1 MNWGKGIA
9 IFLVLFIGFILT
21 LAIILMQANTD
32 LVGEDYY
39 KKEIAYED
47 EIVAQ
52 SNAKNAGAE
61 IETEISEEGLF
72 VHIKNVES
80 PKDVTIHLLRGNNQ
94 DLDVVMSGDGA
105 ATFIER
111 SELIDGKY
119 ILTITWRKY
128 EKPFQIKK
136 DIWVN

>member
-47 EIVAQ
+47 EIVAE
-52 SNAKNAGAE
+52 SNANLSDAK
-61 IETEISEEGLF
+61 IETEISEDGLF
-72 VHIKNVES
+72 IHIKNVES
-80 PKDVTIHLLRGNNQ
+80 PEDVTIHLLRGNNQ
-94 DLDVVMSGDGA
+94 ELDISISGEGA
-105 ATFIER
+105 GNVIHH
-111 SELIDGKY
+111 LK
-119 ILTITWRKY
+119 L
-128 EKPFQIKK
+128 
-136 DIWVN
+136 

>member
-9 IFLVLFIGFILT
+9 IFLILFIGFILT

-47 EIVAQ
+47 EIVAE
-52 SNAKNAGAE
+52 SNAKKAGAE
-61 IETEISEEGLF
+61 VITEISDEGLF
-72 VHIKNVES
+72 IHIKNMDS
-80 PKDVTIHLLRGNNQ
+80 PENVTIHLLRGNNQ
-94 DLDVVMSGDGA
+94 KLDVSVKGDGA

-111 SELIDGKY
+111 SELVDGKY
-119 ILTITWRKY
+119 ILTVNWKKQDALY
-128 EKPFQIKK
+128 QVKK

>member
-52 SNAKNAGAE
+52 SNAKESGAK
-61 IETEISEEGLF
+61 IETEVSEEGLF
-72 VHIKNVES
+72 IHIKNVNS
-80 PKDVTIHLLRGNNQ
+80 PEDVNIHLLRGNNQ
-94 DLDVVMSGDGA
+94 ELDVSLQGDGA

-111 SELIDGKY
+111 SKLVVGKY
-119 ILTITWRKY
+119 ILTTTWK
-128 EKPFQIKK
+128 KNGATHQIKQ

>member
-9 IFLVLFIGFILT
+9 LFLVLFIGFILT

-47 EIVAQ
+47 EIVAE
-52 SNAKNAGAE
+52 SNAKLSDAK
-61 IETEISEEGLF
+61 IETEISEDGLF
-72 VHIKNVES
+72 IHIKNVES
-80 PKDVTIHLLRGNNQ
+80 PQDVKIHLLRGNNQ
-94 DLDVVMSGDGA
+94 ELDISMPGKGA

-111 SELIDGKY
+111 SELKEGKY
-119 ILTITWRKY
+119 ILTTTW
-128 EKPFQIKK
+128 EKDGKSYQIKK

>member
-47 EIVAQ
+47 EITAE
-52 SNAKNAGAE
+52 SNAKKSGAE
-61 IETEISEEGLF
+61 IETEVSEEGLF
-72 VHIKNVES
+72 IHIKNVES
-80 PKDVTIHLLRGNNQ
+80 PEDVTINLLRGNNQ
-94 DLDVVMSGDGA
+94 TLDISMPGDGA

-119 ILTITWRKY
+119 ILTTTWKKDSKSY
-128 EKPFQIKK
+128 QIKK

>member
-39 KKEIAYED
+39 IKEIAYED
-47 EIVAQ
+47 EIVAE
-52 SNAKNAGAE
+52 SNAQKAGAK
-61 IETEISEEGLF
+61 IETEVSEEGLF
-72 VHIKNVES
+72 IHIKNIES
-80 PKDVTIHLLRGNNQ
+80 PEDVTIHLLRGNDQ
-94 DLDVVMSGDGA
+94 DLDVSVQGDGA

-111 SELIDGKY
+111 SELVVGKY
-119 ILTITWRKY
+119 ILTITWKNGDKSY
-128 EKPFQIKK
+128 QIKK

>member
-9 IFLVLFIGFILT
+9 VFLILFIGFILT

-39 KKEIAYED
+39 KKEMAYED
-47 EIVAQ
+47 EIIAE
-52 SNAKNAGAE
+52 SNAKKAGAQVIAE
-61 IETEISEEGLF
+61 VSEEGLF
-72 VHIKNVES
+72 IHIKNIES
-80 PKDVTIHLLRGNNQ
+80 PEDVTIHLLRGNNQ
-94 DLDVVMSGDGA
+94 ELDVSLKGDGA

-111 SELIDGKY
+111 SELVKGKY
-119 ILTITWRKY
+119 ILTTTWKKEETPY
-128 EKPFQIKK
+128 QIKK

>member
-1 MNWGKGIA
+1 MNWGKGITL
-9 IFLVLFIGFILT
+9 FLVLFIGFILT

-52 SNAKNAGAE
+52 SNAKKAGAE
-61 IETEISEEGLF
+61 IETEVSEDGIF

-80 PKDVTIHLLRGNNQ
+80 PEGVNIHLLRGNNQ
-94 DLDVVMSGDGA
+94 ELDVVMPGDGA

-119 ILTITWRKY
+119 ILTITWRKNDKSY
-128 EKPFQIKK
+128 QIKK
-136 DIWVN
+136 DIWVK

>member
-9 IFLVLFIGFILT
+9 LFLVLFIGFILT

-47 EIVAQ
+47 EIVAE
-52 SNAKNAGAE
+52 SNAKNSDAQ
-61 IETEISEEGLF
+61 IETESSAEGLF
-72 VHIKNVES
+72 IHIKNVDS
-80 PKDVTIHLLRGNNQ
+80 PEAVKIHLLRGNNQ
-94 DLDVVMSGDGA
+94 DLDISMPGDGA

-111 SELIDGKY
+111 SKLIDGKY
-119 ILTITWRKY
+119 ILTITWNKDGKAY
-128 EKPFQIKK
+128 QIKK

>member
-21 LAIILMQANTD
+21 LAIVLMQANTD

-47 EIVAQ
+47 EILAQ
-52 SNAKNAGAE
+52 SNAKKVGAK
-61 IETEISEEGLF
+61 IETEVSQEGLF
-72 VHIKNVES
+72 IHIKNVES
-80 PKDVTIHLLRGNNQ
+80 PEEVSIHLLRGNSKK
-94 DLDVVMSGDGA
+94 LDVSMKGNGA
-105 ATFIER
+105 ATFIKREKLV
-111 SELIDGKY
+111 EGKY
-119 ILTITWRKY
+119 ILTIFWKK
-128 EKPFQIKK
+128 ENKPFQIKQ

>member
-9 IFLVLFIGFILT
+9 VFLILFIGFILT

-39 KKEIAYED
+39 KKEMAYEN
-47 EIVAQ
+47 EIIAE
-52 SNAKNAGAE
+52 SNAKKAGAKVIAE
-61 IETEISEEGLF
+61 VSEEGLF
-72 VHIKNVES
+72 IHIKNIES
-80 PKDVTIHLLRGNNQ
+80 PEDVTIHLLRGNNQ
-94 DLDVVMSGDGA
+94 ELDVSLKGDGA

-111 SELIDGKY
+111 SELVKGKY
-119 ILTITWRKY
+119 ILTTTWKKEETPY
-128 EKPFQIKK
+128 QIKK

>member
-9 IFLVLFIGFILT
+9 VFLVLFIGFILT

-47 EIVAQ
+47 EIVAE
-52 SNAKNAGAE
+52 SNANLSDAK
-61 IETEISEEGLF
+61 IETEISEDGLF
-72 VHIKNVES
+72 IHIKNVES
-80 PKDVTIHLLRGNNQ
+80 PEDVTIHLLRGNNQ
-94 DLDVVMSGDGA
+94 ELDISIPGEGA

-111 SELIDGKY
+111 SELIVGKY
-119 ILTITWRKY
+119 ILTITWKKNGKSY
-128 EKPFQIKK
+128 QIKK

>member
-47 EIVAQ
+47 EIIAE
-52 SNAKNAGAE
+52 SNAKKSGAE
-61 IETEISEEGLF
+61 VETEVSDDGLF
-72 VHIKNVES
+72 VHIKNFES
-80 PKDVTIHLLRGNNQ
+80 PEDVTIHLLRGNNQ
-94 DLDVVMSGDGA
+94 KLDVSLKGDGA

-111 SELIDGKY
+111 SELVVGKY
-119 ILTITWRKY
+119 ILTTTWNKNGKAY
-128 EKPFQIKK
+128 QIKK
-136 DIWVN
+136 DIWVK